1 MKTTDQLKQVI
12 EFMKVGGQQVNTE
25 FEFQSAKV
33 ADFRISLINEEL
45 YGKNELLPSLN
56 NDNLDGVLDGICDVL
71 YVAYGAIAT
80 YGSYLPE
87 VEIPQREEG
96 LNATI
101 LAKHIANSEVSQI
114 ANGLDQFR
122 RGTESGDSMA
132 IQRGL
137 GYVVSGAISLA
148 TTSQFDLI
156 GAFEEVH
163 HSNMSKFCL
172 SQEAAEKAIR
182 VRMQEESK
190 KEDYTDAYVEKVQV
204 GANLYYVIK
213 RAVDGKVLKGLDFFE
228 PKLSKFM

>member
-101 LAKHIANSEVSQI
+101 LAKHIAISEVSQI

-122 RGTESGDSMA
+122 RGTETGDSMA